1 MRSSKWLVFIRS
13 RLAGFDRSLTSTL
26 QGALSAAQI
35 ENKLL
40 RQKLELFLKR
50 YFGGTRNEGLD
61 PKQLELLLAGL
72 AAMTTAAP
80 AAEKPTHARSTAPA
94 KAVRQPLPVHLE
106 TERVVLEPQEVQQ
119 QPAGW
124 RKLGEEVTEE
134 LDWKPARFI
143 KRLYIRPKY
152 ANADRIVIAPL
163 PARLIEKGLP
173 GAALLTQVI
182 VGKYEDHL
190 PLYRQEKIYR
200 QRHGVNL
207 SRQTLCG
214 WVEAAGDWLSP
225 IYRAMKAG
233 LVAGS
238 YLQVDETPIRYLDPD
253 VKGKSQQG
261 WLWTYSHPRG
271 DVVFEWNISR
281 SREGP
286 REFLKDFKGKLQ
298 TDGYGVYE
306 SLARERGGELI
317 LIGCMAHARRGFHEA
332 LGEGRAA
339 AWLVGQMGQLYA
351 VEKGLR
357 EHRAGPDLRA
367 AVRAWQSRP
376 VLGRLRRALEII
388 RRRVLP
394 KSLLGQAIDY
404 TLSRW
409 EALTRYMEDGRLEID
424 NNLCENAIRPTA
436 IGKNYPQLSVMRR
449 GEEFPFD
456 MVNDDK
462 VFRPQREGA
471 TRHNYRW
478 SRKCRSLSE
487 GFATERL
494 MCVGVSWSSVCRFI
508 SKSASTYR
516 WVVFGLSCP
525 NHKAITSGATPPCS
539 KCMAIVWRKV

>member
-1 MRSSKWLVFIRS
+1 MDATLPNELSTLQELV
-13 RLAGFDRSLTSTL
+13 STL

-50 YFGGTRNEGLD
+50 YFGGAQNEGLD

-72 AAMTTAAP
+72 AGMMTSAP
-80 AAEKPTHARSTAPA
+80 VAEQPKPTHSTVIA
-94 KAVRQPLPVHLE
+94 KAVRQPLPAHLE

-119 QPAGW
+119 QPEGW

-152 ANADRIVIAPL
+152 ANAERIVIAPL

-182 VGKYEDHL
+182 VSKYEDHL

-207 SRQTLCG
+207 TRQTLCG
-214 WVEAAGDWLSP
+214 WVDAAADWLSP
-225 IYRAMKAG
+225 IYREMKAG
-233 LVAGS
+233 LVAGD
-238 YLQVDETPIRYLDPD
+238 YLQVDETPIRYLDAD

-261 WLWTYSHPRG
+261 WLWTYSHPEG

-281 SREGP
+281 SRAGP

-317 LIGCMAHARRGFHEA
+317 LIGCMAHARRGIYEA

-339 AWLVGQMGQLYA
+339 AWLVGQIGQLYA
-351 VEKGLR
+351 VEQRLR
-357 EHRAGPDLRA
+357 EQAAGPQLRA
-367 AVRAWQSRP
+367 AVRGWQSRP
-376 VLGRLRRALEII
+376 VLARLRRALEVI

-394 KSLLGQAIDY
+394 KSLLGQAVDY

-409 EALTRYMEDGRLEID
+409 EALTRYVEDGRLEID

-436 IGKNYPQLSVMRR
+436 VGKKNFLFVGHPEAGQRSAVIYSVLGSCRR
-449 GEEFPFD
+449 HGINPAEYLQD
-456 MVNDDK
+456 
-462 VFRPQREGA
+462 VF
-471 TRHNYRW
+471 
-478 SRKCRSLSE
+478 
-487 GFATERL
+487 ERL
-494 MCVGVSWSSVCRFI
+494 PKAKTSEIKSLAPAAWLKAKQTAARQSS
-508 SKSASTYR
+508 
-516 WVVFGLSCP
+516 
-525 NHKAITSGATPPCS
+525 
-539 KCMAIVWRKV
+539 

>member
-1 MRSSKWLVFIRS
+1 MDATLPNQLSTLQEMV
-13 RLAGFDRSLTSTL
+13 STL

-50 YFGGTRNEGLD
+50 YFGGSKNEGLD

-80 AAEKPTHARSTAPA
+80 VAEKSTPARSTVTS
-94 KAVRQPLPVHLE
+94 KAVRQPLPAHLE

-119 QPAGW
+119 QPEGW

-152 ANADRIVIAPL
+152 ANAERIVIAPL

-173 GAALLTQVI
+173 GAALLAQVMI
-182 VGKYEDHL
+182 SKYEDHQ
-190 PLYRQEKIYR
+190 PLYRQEKIYD
-200 QRHGVNL
+200 QRHGVKL
-207 SRQTLCG
+207 SRQTMGG
-214 WVEAAGDWLSP
+214 WMGAGADWITP
-225 IYRAMKAG
+225 IYREMKTGLLAG
-233 LVAGS
+233 T
-238 YLQVDETPIRYLDPD
+238 YLQADETPIRYLDPD

-261 WLWTYSHPRG
+261 WLWTYSHPEG

-286 REFLKDFKGKLQ
+286 REFLKEFKGKLQ

-317 LIGCMAHARRGFHEA
+317 LIGCWAHARRGFHEA
-332 LGEGRAA
+332 LDEGRAA
-339 AWLVGQMGQLYA
+339 AWIVGQIGQLYG
-351 VEKGLR
+351 VEKALR

-376 VLGRLRRALEII
+376 VLVRLRRALEVI

-409 EALTRYMEDGRLEID
+409 EALTRYVDDGRLEID

-436 IGKNYPQLSVMRR
+436 IGKKNFLFIGHPEAGQRSAVIYSVLGSCRR
-449 GEEFPFD
+449 LGINPAEYLQDLF
-456 MVNDDK
+456 
-462 VFRPQREGA
+462 
-471 TRHNYRW
+471 
-478 SRKCRSLSE
+478 
-487 GFATERL
+487 ERL
-494 MCVGVSWSSVCRFI
+494 PKAKTSEI
-508 SKSASTYR
+508 KSLTPAAWLKAKQAAARQST
-516 WVVFGLSCP
+516 
-525 NHKAITSGATPPCS
+525 
-539 KCMAIVWRKV
+539 